1 MPSGSSGHAVEFPE
15 HAALKSVSELR
26 ALLDGQPSGMVAL
39 DTHEHVL
46 FANSAAARLLGR
58 EPTRGTTLDTL
69 LRDACGVD
77 ETVDLRDALAHGT
90 QLQAGSRW
98 LQIQQSA
105 LPAGGEIASSLTIVD
120 VTSLCRALDEQTES
134 LRFVSH
140 DLRSPQNSIVALT
153 DLYESDRAAFDACG
167 GLARIAELARHALSL
182 GDQFIFSSV
191 AEGVHQRDFVR
202 FELRSTMLSTA
213 RQLDV
218 AARYRDVTLHSWA
231 PQGAAIWVQG
241 VRTFVARALQN
252 LIDNAVRASPAGARV
267 TVSLELDREF
277 AVVTIADQAG
287 GLPGLAPRDTVD
299 QFDAF
304 ARRASGGF
312 GIGLQL
318 AARIVRL
325 HGGTLHAM
333 RNAEDGTDFVMRL
346 PCLNRGRTGVAASAP
361 LASFA
366 APGPF
371 ATPPEAG
378 PPHETLS
385 SCRSS

>member
-1 MPSGSSGHAVEFPE
+1 MPSGSSDQAVEFPE
-15 HAALKSVSELR
+15 HAALASVPALR

-39 DTHEHVL
+39 DAHERVL
-46 FANSAAARLLGR
+46 FANRAAARLLGV
-58 EPTRGTTLDTL
+58 EPEPGTTLEML
-69 LRDACGVD
+69 LCSICGVD
-77 ETVDLRDALAHGT
+77 ETADLRDALAHGT
-90 QLQAGSRW
+90 QLQAGGRW
-98 LQIQQSA
+98 LQVQHSA
-105 LPAGGEIASSLTIVD
+105 LPAGGEVASSLTVVD

-153 DLYESDRAAFDACG
+153 DLYESDRDAFDACG

-191 AEGVHQRDFVR
+191 AEGLHKRDFVR
-202 FELRSTMLSTA
+202 FELRSTMLLTA

-218 AARYRDVTLHSWA
+218 AARYRGVTLHSWA

-252 LIDNAVRASPAGARV
+252 LVDNAVRASPAGARV
-267 TVSLELDREF
+267 TVSLKLEREF

-287 GLPGLAPRDTVD
+287 GLPGLAPSDTID
-299 QFDAF
+299 QFDAL

-346 PCLNRGRTGVAASAP
+346 PCLNRGRAGVAASAP
-361 LASFA
+361 LASLA
-366 APGPF
+366 ASGPF

-385 SCRSS
+385 SYRSS